1 MSDST
6 SILDLPTDPVG
17 GGNIGGVVSLS
28 ATENVTHLQSG
39 QTPNFSLDQTTI
51 NQIVNGLQ
59 QASATG
65 ATQLPSRDI
74 PITTTNIMNDPQ
86 IQPNY
91 VPIHERNTDYIK
103 NYEDS
108 SDMIDNYNKN
118 NQYNNSID
126 DMYNEIQTPLLMS
139 VLYFLFQLP
148 FFKKFL
154 FGYFPVLF
162 SKDGNLNLY
171 GFSFNSVLF
180 GLLFYLLNKFSQNFN
195 KF

>member
-17 GGNIGGVVSLS
+17 GGVSLS
-28 ATENVTHLQSG
+28 ATENVLHTQSG
-39 QTPNFSLDQTTI
+39 STPNFTLDQTTI

-74 PITTTNIMNDPQ
+74 PITTTNIMHDPQ

-91 VPIHERNTDYIK
+91 VPMHERNIDYIK

-108 SDMIDNYNKN
+108 SDMIDNYNKDT
-118 NQYNNSID
+118 QYSNSID
-126 DMYNEIQTPLLMS
+126 DMYNEIQTPLLMA

-148 FFKKFL
+148 FFKKIL

-171 GFSFNSVLF
+171 GFTFNSILF